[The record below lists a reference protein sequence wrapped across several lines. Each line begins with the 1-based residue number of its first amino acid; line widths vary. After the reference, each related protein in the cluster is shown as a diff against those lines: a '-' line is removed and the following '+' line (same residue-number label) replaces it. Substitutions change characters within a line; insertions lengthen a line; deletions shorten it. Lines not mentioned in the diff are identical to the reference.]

1 MPESLKGLFYVDK
14 ESGKGARRDE
24 RREDRSVK
32 IAELK
37 GNLEAGKRTGGGAC
51 KQKNSKC
58 KFFLFFF

>member
-32 IAELK
+32 IAESK
-37 GNLEAGKRTGGGAC
+37 GNLEVG
-51 KQKNSKC
+51 
-58 KFFLFFF
+58 